1 MNILIAAVGGQGAVL
16 ASRILGKMAQNKG
29 LDVKV
34 SEVHGMSQR
43 GGSVVTYVRFGEKIH
58 SPIIEKGTAVS
69 FSLLRCLKGPD
80 M

>member
-16 ASRILGKMAQNKG
+16 ASRILGKMAQNSG

-43 GGSVVTYVRFGEKIH
+43 GGSVVTYVRFGEKKSI
-58 SPIIEKGTAVS
+58 P
-69 FSLLRCLKGPD
+69 LL
-80 M
+80 